1 MSAREPSGPTGLDVA
16 GRRALVLGGDAAA
29 AAEVGALL
37 DAGAVVSVVAV
48 QTCAAVDDLADR
60 GLLTLERR
68 APGPD
73 DLAAAELVVRPRQ
86 RTTAPPRSGRGRVT
100 LVGGGPGDPDLVTLA
115 GRDALRSADLV
126 VADRLAPLA
135 ALRWVP
141 PHAEVVDVGKVPG
154 GRSTSQEEIN
164 RLLVEGA
171 AAGRHVVR
179 FKGGDAF
186 VFGRGGEEAVACA
199 RAGVEVRVVPGV
211 SSSVAGP
218 AAVGIPV
225 THRGVVHGF
234 TVVSGHVPPD
244 DPASTLD
251 WAALARL
258 GTTIVVLMGVR
269 TLDAICTALVEH
281 GLERTTPAAVVADAT
296 LPSQRH
302 VRATVSDIAVAA
314 ERADIGPPAVA
325 VIGEVADLAELPWS

>member
-1 MSAREPSGPTGLDVA
+1 MSAGGPSGPSGLDVA
-16 GRRALVLGGDAAA
+16 GRHALVLGGDAAA
-29 AAEVGALL
+29 GAEVGALL
-37 DAGAVVSVVAV
+37 DAGAVVSVAAT

-60 GLLTLERR
+60 GLVTLHRR
-68 APGPD
+68 SATSA
-73 DLAAAELVVRPRQ
+73 DLAAADLVVRARP
-86 RTTAPPRSGRGRVT
+86 RTTPPAPTGRGRVT

-115 GRDALRSADLV
+115 GRDALQSADLV

-171 AAGRHVVR
+171 AAGRRVVR

-199 RAGVEVRVVPGV
+199 RAGVDVRVVPGV

-218 AAVGIPV
+218 AAAGIPV

-234 TVVSGHVPPD
+234 TVVSGHVAPD
-244 DPASTLD
+244 DPTSTLD
-251 WAALARL
+251 FAALARL

-269 TLDAICTALVEH
+269 TLDAICSALVEH
-281 GLERTTPAAVVADAT
+281 GLDPSTPAAVVADAT
-296 LPSQRH
+296 LPSQH
-302 VRATVSDIAVAA
+302 QVRATVSDIADAA
-314 ERADIGPPAVA
+314 ERSGVGPPAVA